1 MITKQSLNER
11 IAINEILL
19 SEVEET
25 LMDLEKRLTKLEKKE
40 KKREKDLSKQ
50 YKAVEGYQGTIW
62 VLL

>member
-25 LMDLEKRLTKLEKKE
+25 LMNLEKRLTKLEKKE
-40 KKREKDLSKQ
+40 KKREKDLSK
-50 YKAVEGYQGTIW
+50 
-62 VLL
+62 

>member
-11 IAINEILL
+11 ITINEMLL

-40 KKREKDLSKQ
+40 KKREKDLSK
-50 YKAVEGYQGTIW
+50 
-62 VLL
+62 